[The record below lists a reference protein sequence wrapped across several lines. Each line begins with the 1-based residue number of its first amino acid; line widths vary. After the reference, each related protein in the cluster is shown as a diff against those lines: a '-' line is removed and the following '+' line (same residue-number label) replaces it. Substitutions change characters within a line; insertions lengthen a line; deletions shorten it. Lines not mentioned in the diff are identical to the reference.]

1 MPDLF
6 RFYVYAYL
14 REDGTPYYIGKGT
27 GNRAWKKKPNE
38 ISVPKNANRIILMEK
53 ELSEI
58 GAFALERR
66 YISWYGRKDIGTG
79 ILRNRTNGGDGIGYK
94 SKRKLTPEER
104 ETLIARL
111 KASGF
116 SRKGMS
122 SPRKGISTTL
132 ETKAKLSNA
141 LKAYH
146 EKNIVS
152 LETRKKLSAATQA
165 RHKKNPASIETRTK
179 LSANMKSYWEKRRK
193 EGEKRR
199 IVKEYYCLD
208 EAPSRA

>member
-53 ELSEI
+53 QLSEI

-79 ILRNRTNGGDGIGYK
+79 ILRNRTNGGDGIGIGHR
-94 SKRKLTPEER
+94 SKRKLTPEMR
-104 ETLIARL
+104 EILIARL
-111 KASGF
+111 RLANMARLVNGS
-116 SRKGMS
+116 SRKG
-122 SPRKGISTTL
+122 IATTL

-165 RHKKNPASIETRTK
+165 RHKKNPASIETRAK
-179 LSANMKSYWEKRRK
+179 LSANMKSYWEKKRK
-193 EGEKRR
+193 EVRT
-199 IVKEYYCLD
+199 
-208 EAPSRA
+208 